1 MSDIY
6 RDDVNEIGVASDE
19 AWIRLTVIAEDTARG
34 RDQLH
39 FRLKTLTQH
48 SAYVSDEF
56 TDRVNTLLA
65 ATAVASEE
73 WHGFARKQNLLSERA
88 RGRDALFTQHRTL
101 IVEEGHGADELLN
114 HARIVTVERGHVHDE
129 VFGQRYAQ
137 DVVKA
142 HGKGRDG
149 IVSMAR
155 SMVDEHGQ
163 GAALALGKLR
173 ASMLVQAGGFAA
185 DEILDAT
192 RASVVMLL
200 EQARGDGQAFG
211 QLKAAQLVN
220 DLSAV
225 GWDELIYQ
233 SALIGQAWT
242 ADADGWAMSRYAPFG
257 FTGLSVIDGK
267 VYATAPD
274 GLYVLDGQDEEM
286 QALVR
291 TGKLDCAKGAMATP
305 TDSRIEYELDG
316 TATLGVTTTQNGKEP
331 RTYTYPLKARPH
343 ADELTNARFELGRGL
358 YGRHF
363 AYTLTLTGK
372 RAFINDWTVTVL
384 PSKRS
389 L

>member
-19 AWIRLTVIAEDTARG
+19 AWIRLTAISEDTARG
-34 RDQLH
+34 RDQLF
-39 FRLKTLTQH
+39 FRLKTLSEA
-48 SAYVSDEF
+48 SARVSDEYS
-56 TDRVNTLLA
+56 DRLRTMLA
-65 ATAVASEE
+65 ETARASEE
-73 WHGFARKQNLLSERA
+73 WTGQAYTRNLLTEKA
-88 RGRDALFTQHRTL
+88 RGRDAAFLRHKTL
-101 IVEEGHGADELLN
+101 IIEQGYGTDELLAN
-114 HARIVTVERGHVHDE
+114 ARQLTVEHARGYDE
-129 VFGQRYAQ
+129 AIGQRYARDLVQ
-137 DVVKA
+137 E
-142 HGKGRDG
+142 HGRGRDG

-155 SMVDEHGQ
+155 SIVDEYGHG
-163 GAALALGKLR
+163 GAVPLGKLR
-173 ASMLVQAGGFAA
+173 ARTLVQEAGTGA
-185 DEILDAT
+185 DEILDAA
-192 RASVVMLL
+192 RANMTMLL

-225 GWDELIYQ
+225 GGDELIYQ